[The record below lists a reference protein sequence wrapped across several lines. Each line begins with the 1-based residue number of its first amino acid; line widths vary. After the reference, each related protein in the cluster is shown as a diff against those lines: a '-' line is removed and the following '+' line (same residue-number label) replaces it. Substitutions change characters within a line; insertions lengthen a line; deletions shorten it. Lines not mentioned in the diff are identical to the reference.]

1 SAKSVYL
8 YFTRLLLVIIIF
20 MKSSQE
26 TGEYLVPLLNEKLF
40 DWHWENLAKKFVLT
54 FFYCAA

>member
-1 SAKSVYL
+1 
-8 YFTRLLLVIIIF
+8 

-26 TGEYLVPLLNEKLF
+26 TGEYLVPLLNEKIF